1 MENLTKKQ
9 IEAIRKTS
17 GSTIIKSVLD
27 CIIIEAIEEL
37 NSMVE
42 ASNKFG
48 YMRVIGFQ

>member
-9 IEAIRKTS
+9 IEAIRK
-17 GSTIIKSVLD
+17 IKPYYNSMP
-27 CIIIEAIEEL
+27 IEEL
-37 NSMVE
+37 NSMIE